1 MKSMTARASRSPSP
15 RAALL
20 PTMAARAAAL
30 ALALPALAAHAA
42 TGNASASYPTWD
54 GKQETVRYATPDAGA
69 ALRSYTQATT
79 MRVREG
85 GKQEISYA
93 ESAGLPTVR
102 SGNLAFDALFA
113 LAGAEMKLD
122 SVSEIRDGSYN
133 GGNAIPCDCFET
145 GELWHYVWTRDLSY
159 AASLGLGMLDPQ
171 RTRNSLEFKL
181 AGYRDGVTAGLHAV
195 SNDNGYQIVQ
205 DTGSGGSWPVST
217 DRVTWAFGADE
228 ALKALPPEQRK
239 TFAVTALRALRNTL
253 ENDRIAIWDAADGLY
268 NGEESFL
275 DWREQSYAAW
285 MPGELSF
292 MATSKALSTNAA
304 HYKALTLAAQLA
316 AEQGDNATAARY
328 SGWAAELKAAINK
341 RFWQANSGM
350 YSSVTAG
357 HFDGVAM
364 HKYDWLGQSLAIVTG
379 IADQRQAQ
387 SILAHYPHG
396 PLGAPVIWP
405 QQSNTAVYHNRAM
418 WPFVTAYGLKAAAIG
433 GNVAV
438 ADAAYDTLMRGA
450 ATNLSNME
458 NLEWLSGQPMLDDG
472 KLSGP
477 VVNSRRQLWSV
488 GGYLGMVVGS
498 VFGVQTTNDGIV
510 LRPFITAKLRREAFA
525 GSDAVTLNN
534 LALRG
539 KRITVRLALPAAV
552 KGNGYYAID
561 GMTLNGKPASAS
573 LTWDALGE
581 DNTIEIRLGKLLPG
595 QQAKRSV
602 NGKPLV
608 QDAAVYA
615 PPEPRITKL
624 ERGSYGYPTLH
635 IASAAATDQGTRRAT
650 TGDGAAG
657 VGSAAGSAGA
667 GGTDGTDD
675 TDIVYNIYRN
685 GQLVGARI
693 STATWADRNA
703 VVADNLCYA
712 VEAVYARSGNRSH
725 HSMPV
730 CLNKGQ
736 EIEASRPAWGAPADV
751 FTQQLKI
758 EREGSYA
765 IQIKYRNTAHQINLG
780 VSGGV
785 KWAAL
790 KDSTGNIIANGV
802 VQLPHSPAEEGAK
815 YSTPLRANLKL
826 GNYTL
831 QLDDFY
837 NMSYMKN
844 NATYSDAGGI
854 KGPSN
859 QFDIHGVRVMPVPKS
874 EAPTKAVATGM
885 LRIVD
890 DFTSPQLGN
899 SRKLRIYLPPGY
911 DANPQQRYPV
921 LYMHDGQ
928 NLFDPKTAAFG
939 TAWEIG
945 ATLDKLI
952 ATGAIEPIIVVGID
966 NAGEQRI
973 AEYTPCCDK
982 QHGGGKIDAY
992 AAFIVDTVKPWTDAN
1007 LRTQKAREHTAI
1019 MGSSLGGI
1027 ASVYIAQKYP
1037 QVFSKAGGVSS
1048 SFWWNDRMFIR
1059 DLPAPVPVQ
1068 FYIDAGTS
1076 NDGIEDTRKMRD
1088 AMQVKGYKLY
1098 YHEAEGGKHNEKSWA
1113 ARVDIPLT

>member
-1 MKSMTARASRSPSP
+1 MKKYPI
-15 RAALL
+15 ALL
-20 PTMAARAAAL
+20 PLL
-30 ALALPALAAHAA
+30 ALGAHAA
-42 TGNASASYPTWD
+42 TTSTASYPTWD
-54 GKQETVRYATPDAGA
+54 GKQETVRYATPDASA
-69 ALRSYTQATT
+69 ALRSYTQSTT

-85 GKQEISYA
+85 GKQEIRYA
-93 ESAGLPTVR
+93 ESAPLPTVR

-113 LAGAEMKLD
+113 LAGAEMKMD
-122 SVSEIRDGSYN
+122 SVSEIRDSSYN

-159 AASLGLGMLDPQ
+159 AAGLGLGMLDPQ

-181 AGYRDGVTAGLHAV
+181 AGYRDGIQAGTHAV
-195 SNDNGYQIVQ
+195 STDNGYQIVQ

-228 ALKALPPEQRK
+228 ALKALPPEQRRV
-239 TFAVTALRALRNTL
+239 FAEKALRALRNTL

-268 NGEESFL
+268 NGEASFL

-316 AEQGDNATAARY
+316 AEQGDATAAARY
-328 SGWAAELKAAINK
+328 NGWAANLKAAINK
-341 RFWQANSGM
+341 RFWQADSGM

-357 HFDGVAM
+357 HFDGAAM
-364 HKYDWLGQSLAIVTG
+364 YKYDWLGQSLAIVTG

-405 QQSNTAVYHNRAM
+405 QQANTAVYHNRAM
-418 WPFVTAYGLKAAAIG
+418 WPFVTAYGLKAAIIG

-438 ADAAYDTLMRGA
+438 ADAAYATLMRGA

-488 GGYLGMVVGS
+488 GGYLGMVVGG
-498 VFGVQTTNDGIV
+498 VFGVQTTNDGIA
-510 LRPFITAKLRREAFA
+510 LHPFITARLRREAFA
-525 GSDAVTLNN
+525 GSDAITLNK

-539 KRITVRLALPAAV
+539 KQITVRVQLPAAAN
-552 KGNGYYAID
+552 GNGYYAID
-561 GMTLNGKPASAS
+561 SITLNGKPATAK
-573 LTWDALGE
+573 LAWDAMA
-581 DNTIEIRLGKLLPG
+581 DQNSIEIRLGKLLPG

-602 NGKPLV
+602 SAQPLAP
-608 QDAAVYA
+608 DAAVYA
-615 PPEPRITKL
+615 PAEPRIAKL
-624 ERGSYGYPTLH
+624 ARGSHGYPTLN
-635 IASAAATDQGTRRAT
+635 IEG
-650 TGDGAAG
+650 GGKG
-657 VGSAAGSAGA
+657 V
-667 GGTDGTDD
+667 
-675 TDIVYNIYRN
+675 VYNVYRN
-685 GQLVGARI
+685 GQLAGARI
-693 STATWADRNA
+693 SAATWADRKT
-703 VVADNLCYA
+703 VAAGNLCYA
-712 VEAVYARSGNRSH
+712 VEAVYTSSGNRSH
-725 HSMPV
+725 HSMPA
-730 CLNKGQ
+730 CLNQGQ
-736 EIEASRPAWGAPADV
+736 EIDVSRPAWGVPSDTFA
-751 FTQQLKI
+751 QQLSI

-765 IQIKYRNTAHQINLG
+765 VQIKYRNTAHQINLG

-790 KDSTGNIIANGV
+790 KDSKGNTVANGV

-815 YSTPLRANLKL
+815 YSTPLRANLQP
-826 GNYTL
+826 GSYTL
-831 QLDDFY
+831 QLEDFY

-844 NATYSDAGGI
+844 NATYSDTGGV
-854 KGPSN
+854 KGASN

-874 EAPTKAVATGM
+874 EAPSKAVATGT

-890 DFTSPQLGN
+890 NAGT
-899 SRKLRIYLPPGY
+899 RKLRIYLPPGY
-911 DANPQQRYPV
+911 EDQPQQRYPV

-939 TAWEIG
+939 AAWKMG
-945 ATLDKLI
+945 ANLDKLI
-952 ATGAIEPIIVVGID
+952 ASGAIQPIIVVGID
-966 NAGEQRI
+966 NAGAQRVD
-973 AEYTPCCDK
+973 EYTPCCDK
-982 QHGGGKIDAY
+982 QYGGGKLDAY
-992 AAFIVDTVKPWTDAN
+992 AAFIVDTVKPWADAN
-1007 LRTQKAREHTAI
+1007 LRTLKDREHTAI

-1037 QVFSKAGGVSS
+1037 QVFSMAGGVSS
-1048 SFWWNDRMFIR
+1048 SFWWNEQMFIR
-1059 DLPAPVPVQ
+1059 QLPEAPPVK
-1068 FYIDAGTS
+1068 FYIDAGTD
-1076 NDGIEDTRKMRD
+1076 NDGLEDTRKMRD
-1088 AMQVKGYKLY
+1088 AMKAKGYQLY
-1098 YHEAEGGKHNEKSWA
+1098 YHEAEGGAHNEKSWA
-1113 ARVDIPLT
+1113 ARVQLPLIWFFRK

>member
-1 MKSMTARASRSPSP
+1 MKQFTP
-15 RAALL
+15 LC
-20 PTMAARAAAL
+20 AAL
-30 ALALPALAAHAA
+30 ALAFAAPQAHAA
-42 TGNASASYPTWD
+42 SGSATAVYPTWD
-54 GKQETVRYATPDAGA
+54 GKQDTVRYATPDAGA
-69 ALRSYTQATT
+69 TLRSYTQSTT

-85 GKQEISYA
+85 GKQEISYT
-93 ESAGLPTVR
+93 ESPALPTVR

-113 LAGAEMKLD
+113 LAGNEMNQD

-133 GGNAIPCDCFET
+133 GGNAIPCECFET

-181 AGYRDGVTAGLHAV
+181 AGYRDGMSAGLHAIG
-195 SNDNGYQIVQ
+195 DGYQIVQ

-228 ALKALPPEQRK
+228 ALKALPPSERAA
-239 TFAVTALRALRNTL
+239 FAKKALHALTNTL
-253 ENDRIAIWDAADGLY
+253 ENDRIAVWDAADGLY

-275 DWREQSYAAW
+275 DWRDQTYAAW
-285 MPGELSF
+285 MPNELSY

-304 HYKALTLAAQLA
+304 HYKALTLAARLA
-316 AEQGDNATAARY
+316 KELGDARLAARY
-328 SGWAAELKAAINK
+328 ADWAVQLKAAINK
-341 RFWQANSGM
+341 RFWQADSGM

-357 HFDGVAM
+357 HFDGAAM
-364 HKYDWLGQSLAIVTG
+364 YKYDWLGQALAIVTG
-379 IADQRQAQ
+379 IADARQAQ

-438 ADAAYDTLMRGA
+438 ADAAYATLMRGA

-498 VFGVQTTNDGIV
+498 VFGVQTTNDGMT
-510 LRPFITAKLRREAFA
+510 LKPFITARLRRETFA
-525 GSDAVTLNN
+525 GSDVITLNN
-534 LALRG
+534 LGVRG
-539 KRITVRLALPAAV
+539 KRLQVRVLLPVAV
-552 KGNGYYAID
+552 KGDGYYAVD
-561 GMTLNGKPASAS
+561 GITLNGKPVNAS
-573 LTWDALGE
+573 LAWDALGE
-581 DNTIEIRLGKLLPG
+581 DNAIEIRLGKLLPG
-595 QQAKRSV
+595 QQVKRSV
-602 NGKPLV
+602 SARPLV

-615 PPEPRITKL
+615 PPEPRIAKL
-624 ERGSYGYPTLH
+624 ERGTYGYPTLH
-635 IASAAATDQGTRRAT
+635 ITPGGGADADGARASGAHGAAAGPDGA
-650 TGDGAAG
+650 GAAG
-657 VGSAAGSAGA
+657 V
-667 GGTDGTDD
+667 
-675 TDIVYNIYRN
+675 VYNVYRN
-685 GQLVGARI
+685 GQLVGARV
-693 STATWADRNA
+693 SAATWADRRVGA
-703 VVADNLCYA
+703 AANLCYA
-712 VEAVYARSGNRSH
+712 VEAVYAKSGNRSH

-730 CLNKGQ
+730 CLNAG
-736 EIEASRPAWGAPADV
+736 EDINVARVDFGASPADV
-751 FTQQLKI
+751 FTQQIKI
-758 EREGSYA
+758 ERAGNHA
-765 IQIKYRNTAHQINLG
+765 VQIKYRNTAHQINLG

-790 KDSTGNIIANGV
+790 KDSSGNIVANGV
-802 VQLPHSPAEEGAK
+802 VQLPHSPADEGAK
-815 YSTPLRANLKL
+815 YSTPLRARLAA
-826 GNYTL
+826 GSYTL
-831 QLDDFY
+831 QLNDFY

-844 NATYSDAGGI
+844 NATYSDAGGV

-859 QFDIHGVRVMPVPKS
+859 KFDIHGVRVMPIPDS
-874 EAPTKAVATGM
+874 DAPTKAVATGT
-885 LRIVD
+885 LRIID
-890 DFTSPQLGN
+890 SFASPQLNN

-911 DANPQQRYPV
+911 DNNPRQRYPV

-945 ATLDKLI
+945 TNMDKLI
-952 ATGAIEPIIVVGID
+952 AAGVIEPAIVVGID
-966 NAGEQRI
+966 NTPERI

-982 QHGGGKIDAY
+982 EHGGGKIDAY
-992 AAFIVDTVKPWTDAN
+992 AAFIVDTVKPWADAN
-1007 LRTQKAREHTAI
+1007 LRTLPDREHTAI

-1037 QVFSKAGGVSS
+1037 QVFSRAGGVSS
-1048 SFWWNDRMFIR
+1048 SFWWNDQTFIKNV
-1059 DLPAPVPVQ
+1059 PARQPVK
-1068 FYIDAGTS
+1068 FYIDAGTDG
-1076 NDGIEDTRKMRD
+1076 DGISDTRKMRD
-1088 AMQVKGYKLY
+1088 AMLAQGYQLGQDLY
-1098 YHEAEGGKHNEKSWA
+1098 YYEAEGGSHNEKSWS
-1113 ARVDIPLT
+1113 ARVHLPLTWFFRK

>member
-1 MKSMTARASRSPSP
+1 MKQTTARTQRHPAPL
-15 RAALL
+15 AALR
-20 PTMAARAAAL
+20 PSAVMRAVAL
-30 ALALPALAAHAA
+30 AIGSLALTAHATPGTA
-42 TGNASASYPTWD
+42 NASYPTWD
-54 GKQETVRYATPDAGA
+54 GKQETVRYATPDDGA
-69 ALRSYTQATT
+69 ALRSYTQSTT

-85 GKQEISYA
+85 GKQEISYT
-93 ESAGLPTVR
+93 ESAALPTVR

-133 GGNAIPCDCFET
+133 GGNAIPCECFET

-171 RTRNSLEFKL
+171 RTRNSLEFKM
-181 AGYRDGVTAGLHAV
+181 AGYRDGVQGGLHAV
-195 SNDNGYQIVQ
+195 NNDNGYQIVQ

-228 ALKALPPEQRK
+228 ALKALPPAERK
-239 TFAVTALRALRNTL
+239 VFAEKALRALRNTL

-275 DWREQSYAAW
+275 DWRDQTYAAW
-285 MPGELSF
+285 MPNELSF

-316 AEQGDNATAARY
+316 AEQGDRAAAARY
-328 SGWAAELKAAINK
+328 GGWATALKAAINK
-341 RFWQANSGM
+341 RFWQADSGM

-357 HFDGVAM
+357 HFDGAAM
-364 HKYDWLGQSLAIVTG
+364 YKYDWLGQSLAIVTG

-405 QQSNTAVYHNRAM
+405 QQSDTAVYHNRAM
-418 WPFVTAYGLKAAAIG
+418 WPFVTAYGLKAAALG

-498 VFGVQTTNDGIV
+498 VFGVQTTNEGIA

-525 GSDAVTLNN
+525 GSDAITLNN

-539 KRITVRLALPAAV
+539 KRISVRIALPAAA
-552 KGNGYYAID
+552 KGNGYYTVDRI
-561 GMTLNGKPASAS
+561 TLNGKPAGAS
-573 LTWDALGE
+573 LAWEALGE
-581 DNTIEIRLGKLLPG
+581 DNVVEIRLGKLAAG
-595 QQAKRSV
+595 QQTKRSV
-602 NGKPLV
+602 SGKPLV

-615 PPEPRITKL
+615 PAEPRITQL
-624 ERGSYGYPTLH
+624 ERGSYGLPTLH
-635 IASAAATDQGTRRAT
+635 IASGNAGATPDATAGAAAAGT
-650 TGDGAAG
+650 
-657 VGSAAGSAGA
+657 
-667 GGTDGTDD
+667 GG
-675 TDIVYNIYRN
+675 IVYNIYRN

-693 STATWADRNA
+693 SAATWADRNA
-703 VVADNLCYA
+703 VAADNLCYA
-712 VEAVYARSGNRSH
+712 VEAVYVRSGNRSH

-730 CLNKGQ
+730 CLNNGQ
-736 EIEASRPAWGAPADV
+736 EIAVERPAWGAPADT
-751 FTQQLKI
+751 FAQELKI
-758 EREGSYA
+758 DREGSYA

-790 KDSTGNIIANGV
+790 KDSSGNTVANAV

-815 YSTPLRANLKL
+815 YSTPLRANLKP
-826 GNYTL
+826 GSYTL

-844 NATYSDAGGI
+844 NATYSDAGGV

-859 QFDIHGVRVMPVPKS
+859 KFDIQGVRIMPVPKS
-874 EAPTKAVATGM
+874 EAANKAIGTGT

-890 DFTSPQLGN
+890 NFASPQLGN

-921 LYMHDGQ
+921 LYLHDGQ

-939 TAWEIG
+939 AAWEIG
-945 ATLDKLI
+945 TTVDKLI

-973 AEYTPCCDK
+973 NEYTPCCDK
-982 QHGGGKIDAY
+982 QYGGGKIDAY
-992 AAFIVDTVKPWTDAN
+992 AAFIVDTVKPWADTQ
-1007 LRTQKAREHTAI
+1007 LRTLKDREHTAI

-1027 ASVYIAQKYP
+1027 ASVYIGQKYP
-1037 QVFSKAGGVSS
+1037 QVFSKAAGVSS
-1048 SFWWNDRMFIR
+1048 SFWWNEQMFIKQ
-1059 DLPAPVPVQ
+1059 LPPRSPVK
-1068 FYIDAGTS
+1068 FYLDAGTN

-1088 AMQVKGYKLY
+1088 AMQAKGYDLY
-1098 YHEAEGGKHNEKSWA
+1098 YHEAEGGIHNEKSWA
-1113 ARVDIPLT
+1113 ARVDIPLTWFFRK

>member
-1 MKSMTARASRSPSP
+1 MKQSMMRTA
-15 RAALL
+15 L
-20 PTMAARAAAL
+20 T
-30 ALALPALAAHAA
+30 LALPALAAQAYAA
-42 TGNASASYPTWD
+42 PGDATASYPTWD
-54 GKQETVRYATPDAGA
+54 GKKEIVRYATSDAGA
-69 ALRSYTQATT
+69 ALRSYTQSTT

-85 GKQEISYA
+85 GRQQISYA

-133 GGNAIPCDCFET
+133 GGNAIPCECFET

-159 AASLGLGMLDPQ
+159 AAALGLGMLDPQ

-181 AGYRDGVTAGLHAV
+181 AGYRDGVKGGLHAV
-195 SNDNGYQIVQ
+195 NHDNGYQIVQ

-228 ALKALPPEQRK
+228 ALKALPADQRLV
-239 TFAVTALRALRNTL
+239 FAEKALRALRNTL

-275 DWREQSYAAW
+275 DWREQTYAAW
-285 MPGELSF
+285 MPNELSF

-316 AEQGDNATAARY
+316 KEQGDAATAARY
-328 SGWAAELKAAINK
+328 SGWAADLKAAINQ
-341 RFWQANSGM
+341 RFWQADSGM
-350 YSSVTAG
+350 YSSLTAG

-364 HKYDWLGQSLAIVTG
+364 HKYDWLGLSLAIVTG
-379 IADQRQAQ
+379 IADRQQAQ

-396 PLGAPVIWP
+396 PLGAPVIFP
-405 QQSNTAVYHNRAM
+405 QQANTAVYHNRAM

-498 VFGVQTTNDGIV
+498 VFGVQTTTEGIA
-510 LRPFITAKLRREAFA
+510 LRPFITARLRRVAFA
-525 GSDAVTLNN
+525 GSEAITLNN

-539 KRITVRLALPAAV
+539 KRLTVRVALPAAV
-552 KGNGYYAID
+552 EANGYYAVDSI
-561 GMTLNGKPASAS
+561 TLNGKPASAS
-573 LTWDALGE
+573 LAWDALGD
-581 DNTIEIRLGKLLPG
+581 DNAIEIHLGKLLPG
-595 QQAKRSV
+595 QQEKRSV
-602 NGKPLV
+602 TARPLV

-615 PPEPRITKL
+615 PAEPRIARL
-624 ERGSYGYPTLH
+624 ERGSYGLPTLS
-635 IASAAATDQGTRRAT
+635 IAG
-650 TGDGAAG
+650 
-657 VGSAAGSAGA
+657 GA
-667 GGTDGTDD
+667 GGG
-675 TDIVYNIYRN
+675 IVYNVYRN
-685 GQLVGARI
+685 GQLIGARV
-693 STATWADRNA
+693 SAATWADRN
-703 VVADNLCYA
+703 VVEADNLCYA
-712 VEAVYARSGNRSH
+712 VEAVHTRSGNRSH

-730 CLNKGQ
+730 CLNNGQ
-736 EIEASRPAWGAPADV
+736 EIDVSRPAWGAPADT
-751 FTQQLKI
+751 FAQELKI
-758 EREGSYA
+758 DRAGSYA
-765 IQIKYRNTAHQINLG
+765 IQIRYRNTAHQINLG

-785 KWAAL
+785 KWASL
-790 KDSTGNIIANGV
+790 QDSTGNIVANAV
-802 VQLPHSPAEEGAK
+802 VQLPHSPAEQGAK
-815 YSTPLRANLKL
+815 YSTPLRANLKP
-826 GNYTL
+826 GSYTL
-831 QLDDFY
+831 RLDDFY

-844 NATYSDAGGI
+844 NASYSDAGGV

-859 QFDIHGVRVMPVPKS
+859 KFDIHGVRVMPVPKS
-874 EAPTKAVATGM
+874 EAPGKAVATGTV
-885 LRIVD
+885 RIVD
-890 DFTSPQLGN
+890 HFASPQLGN
-899 SRKLRIYLPPGY
+899 SRKLRIYLPPAY

-945 ATLDKLI
+945 ATVDKLI
-952 ATGAIEPIIVVGID
+952 ATGAIEPLIVVGID
-966 NAGEQRI
+966 NAGEQRVN
-973 AEYTPCCDK
+973 EYTPCCD
-982 QHGGGKIDAY
+982 QQYGGGKIDAY
-992 AAFIVDTVKPWTDAN
+992 AAFIVDTVKPWADAN
-1007 LRTQKAREHTAI
+1007 LRTLKQREHTAI

-1037 QVFSKAGGVSS
+1037 QVFSKAAGVSS
-1048 SFWWNDRMFIR
+1048 SFWWNQHMFI
-1059 DLPAPVPVQ
+1059 DKLPARPAVS
-1068 FYIDAGTS
+1068 FYLDSGTD
-1076 NDGIEDTRKMRD
+1076 NDGIEDTRRMRD
-1088 AMQVKGYKLY
+1088 AMQAKGYDLY
-1098 YHEAEGGKHNEKSWA
+1098 YHEAAGGSHNEKSWA
-1113 ARVDIPLT
+1113 QRVDIPLIRFFRK

>member
-1 MKSMTARASRSPSP
+1 MKHFTAHIARRPAAIRAVAF
-15 RAALL
+15 AAS
-20 PTMAARAAAL
+20 AFAL
-30 ALALPALAAHAA
+30 GAHAA
-42 TGNASASYPTWD
+42 PGAATASYPTWD

-69 ALRSYTQATT
+69 ALRSYTQSTT

-85 GKQEISYA
+85 GKQAINYS
-93 ESAGLPTVR
+93 ESAAVPTVR

-133 GGNAIPCDCFET
+133 GGNAIPCECFET

-181 AGYRDGVTAGLHAV
+181 ADYRDGVQGGLHAV
-195 SNDNGYQIVQ
+195 NNDNGYQIVQ

-228 ALKALPPEQRK
+228 ALKALPPDERK
-239 TFAVTALRALRNTL
+239 AFAEKALRALRNTL

-275 DWREQSYAAW
+275 DWRDQTYAAW
-285 MPGELSF
+285 MPDELSF

-316 AEQGDNATAARY
+316 AEQGDAGAAARY
-328 SGWAAELKAAINK
+328 SGWAADLKAAINR
-341 RFWQANSGM
+341 RFWQADSGM

-357 HFDGVAM
+357 HFDGAALY
-364 HKYDWLGQSLAIVTG
+364 KYDWLGQSLAIVTG
-379 IADQRQAQ
+379 IADQRQAR

-405 QQSNTAVYHNRAM
+405 QQSQTAVYHNRAI
-418 WPFVTAYGLKAAAIG
+418 WPFVTAYGLKAAAIS

-438 ADAAYDTLMRGA
+438 ADAAYATLMRGA

-498 VFGVQTTNDGIV
+498 VFGVQTTNEGIA

-525 GSDAVTLNN
+525 GSDAITLNN

-539 KRITVRLALPAAV
+539 KRITVRLLLPAAARTD
-552 KGNGYYAID
+552 GYYAVD
-561 GMTLNGKPASAS
+561 GVTLNGKPASAT
-573 LTWDALGE
+573 LAWDALGA

-595 QQAKRSV
+595 EQAKRGV
-602 NGKPLV
+602 IAKPLV

-615 PPEPRITKL
+615 PAEPRIVKL

-635 IASAAATDQGTRRAT
+635 IAG
-650 TGDGAAG
+650 GAAPD
-657 VGSAAGSAGA
+657 AGA
-667 GGTDGTDD
+667 G
-675 TDIVYNIYRN
+675 IVYNVYRN
-685 GQLVGARI
+685 GQVAGARI
-693 STATWADRNA
+693 SAATWADRNA
-703 VVADNLCYA
+703 LPADNLCYA
-712 VEAVYARSGNRSH
+712 VEAVYTSSGNRSH

-730 CLNKGQ
+730 CLDDGQ
-736 EIEASRPAWGAPADV
+736 EIAIARPAWGAPDDSFAQELRID
-751 FTQQLKI
+751 
-758 EREGSYA
+758 REGSYA

-790 KDSTGNIIANGV
+790 KDSAGNTVANGV
-802 VQLPHSPAEEGAK
+802 VQLPHSPADQGAK
-815 YSTPLRANLKL
+815 YSTPLRASLKP
-826 GNYTL
+826 GAYTL
-831 QLDDFY
+831 QLADFY
-837 NMSYMKN
+837 NMSYMRN
-844 NATYSDAGGI
+844 NATYSDAGGV

-859 QFDIHGVRVMPVPKS
+859 QFDIHGVRVMPVAKD
-874 EAPTKAVATGM
+874 EAPSKAVATGT
-885 LRIVD
+885 LRIIDNVA
-890 DFTSPQLGN
+890 SPQLGN

-911 DANPQQRYPV
+911 DAHPQQRYPV

-945 ATLDKLI
+945 ATVDKLI
-952 ATGAIEPIIVVGID
+952 ATGTIEPLIVVGVD
-966 NAGEQRI
+966 NTPDRI
-973 AEYTPCCDK
+973 VEYTPCCDK
-982 QHGGGKIDAY
+982 DNGGGKIDAY
-992 AAFIVDTVKPWTDAN
+992 ASFIVDTVKPWADAN
-1007 LRTQKAREHTAI
+1007 LRTLADREHTAI

-1048 SFWWNDRMFIR
+1048 SFWWNDQMFR
-1059 DLPAPVPVQ
+1059 KNVPPRQPVR
-1068 FYIDAGTS
+1068 FYLDAGTEG
-1076 NDGIEDTRKMRD
+1076 DGIDFTTQMRD
-1088 AMQVKGYKLY
+1088 AMLAKGYVLNQDLLY
-1098 YHEAEGGKHNEKSWA
+1098 YRAEGGSHNEKSWA
-1113 ARVDIPLT
+1113 RRVDIPLTWFFRK

>member
-1 MKSMTARASRSPSP
+1 MKHITLRAVRPSITL
-15 RAALL
+15 RAVAL
-20 PTMAARAAAL
+20 AASAL
-30 ALALPALAAHAA
+30 ALSAHAA
-42 TGNASASYPTWD
+42 PDAASAIYPSWD
-54 GKQETVRYATPDAGA
+54 GKKETVRYATPDAGA
-69 ALRSYTQATT
+69 ALRSYTQSTT

-85 GKQEISYA
+85 GKQQIGYA
-93 ESAGLPTVR
+93 ESSALPTVR

-133 GGNAIPCDCFET
+133 GGNAIPCECFET

-159 AASLGLGMLDPQ
+159 AASLSLGMLDPQ

-181 AGYRDGVTAGLHAV
+181 AGYRDGVQGGLHAV
-195 SNDNGYQIVQ
+195 NNDNGYQIVQ

-228 ALKALPPEQRK
+228 ALKALPSDQRK
-239 TFAVTALRALRNTL
+239 AFAATALRALRNTL

-275 DWREQSYAAW
+275 DWREQTYAAW
-285 MPGELSF
+285 MPNELAF

-316 AEQGDNATAARY
+316 AEQGDAATASRY
-328 SGWAAELKAAINK
+328 GGWAADLKAAINQ
-341 RFWQANSGM
+341 RFWQDDSGM

-357 HFDGVAM
+357 HFDGVAL

-379 IADQRQAQ
+379 IADQQQAQ

-396 PLGAPVIWP
+396 PMGAPVIFP
-405 QQSNTAVYHNRAM
+405 QQADTAVYHNRAM

-498 VFGVQTTNDGIV
+498 VFGVQTTNEGIA

-525 GSDAVTLNN
+525 GSDAITLNN

-539 KRITVRLALPAAV
+539 KRISVRVVLPLPAAA
-552 KGNGYYAID
+552 KKNGYYAVDSI
-561 GMTLNGKPASAS
+561 TLNGKPASAA
-573 LTWDALGE
+573 LTWDVLGD
-581 DNTIEIRLGKLLPG
+581 DNVIEIRLGKLLPG
-595 QQAKRSV
+595 QQTKRSV
-602 NGKPLV
+602 TAKPLV

-615 PPEPRITKL
+615 PAEPRITKL
-624 ERGSYGYPTLH
+624 ERGGYGFPTLH
-635 IASAAATDQGTRRAT
+635 IASGTG
-650 TGDGAAG
+650 TGADGRG
-657 VGSAAGSAGA
+657 GA
-667 GGTDGTDD
+667 GTDGSTAAGGGAPAAG
-675 TDIVYNIYRN
+675 TGIMYNIYRN
-685 GQLVGARI
+685 GQLVGARV
-693 STATWADRNA
+693 SAATWADRN
-703 VVADNLCYA
+703 VVAADNLCYA
-712 VEAVYARSGNRSH
+712 VEAVHARSGNRSH

-730 CLNKGQ
+730 CLNGGQ
-736 EIEASRPAWGAPADV
+736 EIAVSRPAWGAPADTFAQEIKV
-751 FTQQLKI
+751 D
-758 EREGSYA
+758 RAGSYA

-790 KDSTGNIIANGV
+790 KDGSGNTVANAV
-802 VQLPHSPAEEGAK
+802 VQLPHSPAEQGAK
-815 YSTPLRANLKL
+815 YSTPLRANLAP
-826 GNYTL
+826 GSYTL

-859 QFDIHGVRVMPVPKS
+859 QFDIHGVRVMPLPKS
-874 EAPTKAVATGM
+874 DTPTKAVATGT
-885 LRIVD
+885 LRIIE
-890 DFTSPQLGN
+890 DFASPQLGN

-911 DANPQQRYPV
+911 DASPQRRYPV

-945 ATLDKLI
+945 TTVDKLI
-952 ATGAIEPIIVVGID
+952 ATGAIEPLIIVGID
-966 NAGEQRI
+966 NTPDRI

-982 QHGGGKIDAY
+982 KYGGGKIDAY
-992 AAFIVDTVKPWTDAN
+992 AAFIVDTVKPWADAN
-1007 LRTQKAREHTAI
+1007 LRTRTEREHTAI

-1027 ASVYIAQKYP
+1027 ASVYIGQQYP
-1037 QVFSKAGGVSS
+1037 QVFSQAAGVSS
-1048 SFWWNDRMFIR
+1048 SFWWNERMFINN
-1059 DLPAPVPVQ
+1059 LPARPAVR
-1068 FYIDAGTS
+1068 FYIDAGTD

-1088 AMQVKGYKLY
+1088 AMQAKGYDLH
-1098 YHEAEGGKHNEKSWA
+1098 YHEAEGGSHNEKSWA
-1113 ARVDIPLT
+1113 RRVDIPLTWFFRK

>member
-1 MKSMTARASRSPSP
+1 MMKQTTPRIRALR
-15 RAALL
+15 
-20 PTMAARAAAL
+20 AAL
-30 ALALPALAAHAA
+30 ALALPALGAMAAQQAHAA
-42 TGNASASYPTWD
+42 AASATATYPTWD

-69 ALRSYTQATT
+69 ALRSYTQSTT

-85 GKQEISYA
+85 GKQEISYT
-93 ESAGLPTVR
+93 ESPALPTVR

-113 LAGAEMKLD
+113 LAGNEMKLD

-133 GGNAIPCDCFET
+133 GGNAIPCECFET

-181 AGYRDGVTAGLHAV
+181 AGYRDGVAPGLHAIG
-195 SNDNGYQIVQ
+195 DGFQIVQ

-217 DRVTWAFGADE
+217 DRVSWAFGADE
-228 ALKALPPEQRK
+228 ALKALPANERAA
-239 TFAVTALRALRNTL
+239 FAKKALHALRNTL

-285 MPGELSF
+285 MPNELSY

-316 AEQGDNATAARY
+316 REQGDNALAARY
-328 SGWAAELKAAINK
+328 ADWAAQLKIAINK
-341 RFWQANSGM
+341 RFWQADSGM

-357 HFDGVAM
+357 HFDGAAM
-364 HKYDWLGQSLAIVTG
+364 YKYDWLGQSLAIVTG
-379 IADQRQAQ
+379 IADQQQAQ

-438 ADAAYDTLMRGA
+438 ADAAYTTLMRGA

-458 NLEWLSGQPMLDDG
+458 NLEWLSGQPTLDDG

-498 VFGVQTTNDGIV
+498 VFGVQSTSDGITV
-510 LRPFITAKLRREAFA
+510 KPFITAKLRRETFA
-525 GSDAVTLNN
+525 GSDAITLNN
-534 LALRG
+534 LSLRG
-539 KRITVRLALPAAV
+539 KRITVHVQMPAAA
-552 KGNGYYAID
+552 KGDGYYAVD
-561 GMTLNGKPASAS
+561 GVALNGKPVSSA
-573 LTWDALGE
+573 LAWDALGE

-602 NGKPLV
+602 SAKPLV
-608 QDAAVYA
+608 QDAAVYE
-615 PPEPRITKL
+615 PTEPRIVKL
-624 ERGSYGYPTLH
+624 ERGTYGYPTLN
-635 IASAAATDQGTRRAT
+635 IE
-650 TGDGAAG
+650 
-657 VGSAAGSAGA
+657 
-667 GGTDGTDD
+667 GGGKG
-675 TDIVYNIYRN
+675 IVYNIYRN
-685 GQLVGARI
+685 GQLVGPRVSA
-693 STATWADRNA
+693 ATWADRRA
-703 VVADNLCYA
+703 GAEANLCYA
-712 VEAVYARSGNRSH
+712 VEAVYAKSGNRSH

-730 CLNKGQ
+730 CLNAGE
-736 EIEASRPAWGAPADV
+736 EIQVARVDFGATPEN
-751 FTQQLKI
+751 FTQAIKI
-758 EREGSYA
+758 NSNGNYA
-765 IQIKYRNTAHQINLG
+765 LQIKYRNTAHQINLG

-785 KWAAL
+785 KWASL
-790 KDSTGNIIANGV
+790 KDSKGDIVANGV
-802 VQLPHSPAEEGAK
+802 MQLPHSPADQGAK
-815 YSTPLRANLKL
+815 YSTPLRAKLKA
-826 GNYTL
+826 GSYTL

-844 NATYSDAGGI
+844 NATYSDAGGV

-859 QFDIHGVRVMPVPKS
+859 KLDIHGVRVMPLPAS
-874 EAPTKAVATGM
+874 DAPTKAVATGT
-885 LRIVD
+885 ISIID
-890 DFTSPQLGN
+890 NFASPQLGN

-911 DANPQQRYPV
+911 DAHPQQRYPV

-939 TAWEIG
+939 AAWEIG
-945 ATLDKLI
+945 TAMDKLI
-952 ATGAIEPIIVVGID
+952 AAGVIEPAIVVGID
-966 NAGEQRI
+966 NTPDRI

-982 QHGGGKIDAY
+982 EHGGGKIDQY
-992 AAFIVDTVKPWTDAN
+992 AAFIVDTVKPWADAN
-1007 LRTQKAREHTAI
+1007 LRTLKEREHTAI

-1027 ASVYIAQKYP
+1027 ASVYIGQKYP
-1037 QVFSKAGGVSS
+1037 QVFSRAGGVSS
-1048 SFWWNDRMFIR
+1048 SFWWNDQVFIKNV
-1059 DLPAPVPVQ
+1059 PARQPVK
-1068 FYIDAGTS
+1068 FYIDAGTGG
-1076 NDGIEDTRKMRD
+1076 DGLDGTRSMRD
-1088 AMQVKGYKLY
+1088 AMLEKGYQLNEDLY
-1098 YHEAEGGKHNEKSWA
+1098 YYEAEGGTHNERSWA
-1113 ARVDIPLT
+1113 ARVHLPLTWFFKK

>member
-1 MKSMTARASRSPSP
+1 MKHSNAR
-15 RAALL
+15 
-20 PTMAARAAAL
+20 T
-30 ALALPALAAHAA
+30 ALALPALVLLSLNAQA
-42 TGNASASYPTWD
+42 TASTATASYPTWD
-54 GKQETVRYATPDAGA
+54 GKKETVQYTTPDANV

-85 GKQEISYA
+85 GKQQISYA
-93 ESAGLPTVR
+93 ESSALPTVR

-113 LAGAEMKLD
+113 LAGVEMKLD

-133 GGNAIPCDCFET
+133 GGNPIPCECFET

-181 AGYRDGVTAGLHAV
+181 AGYRDGVKAGLHAV
-195 SNDNGYQIVQ
+195 TNDNGYQIVQ

-217 DRVTWAFGADE
+217 DRVSWAFGADE
-228 ALKALPPEQRK
+228 ALKALLPEQRK
-239 TFAVTALRALRNTL
+239 AFAEKALRALRNTL

-275 DWREQSYAAW
+275 DWRDQTYAAW
-285 MPGELSF
+285 MPNELSF

-316 AEQGDNATAARY
+316 AEQGDATTAARY
-328 SGWAAELKAAINK
+328 NGWAAALKAAINK
-341 RFWQANSGM
+341 RFWQADSGM

-357 HFDGVAM
+357 HFDGAAM
-364 HKYDWLGQSLAIVTG
+364 YKYDWLGQSLAIVTG
-379 IADQRQAQ
+379 IADQQQAQ

-498 VFGVQTTNDGIV
+498 VFGVQTTNEGIV
-510 LRPFITAKLRREAFA
+510 LRPFITARLRREAFA
-525 GSDAVTLNN
+525 GSDAITLNN

-539 KRITVRLALPAAV
+539 KRITVRVALPAAA
-552 KGNGYYAID
+552 KGNGYYAAD
-561 GMTLNGKPASAS
+561 GITLNGKPASAA
-573 LTWDALGE
+573 LAWDALGD
-581 DNTIEIRLGKLLPG
+581 DNAIEIRLGKLLPG

-602 NGKPLV
+602 TGKPLV
-608 QDAAVYA
+608 QDASVYA
-615 PPEPRITKL
+615 PAEPRITKL
-624 ERGSYGYPTLH
+624 ERGSYGFPTLH
-635 IASAAATDQGTRRAT
+635 ITSGDTASR
-650 TGDGAAG
+650 
-657 VGSAAGSAGA
+657 AGA
-667 GGTDGTDD
+667 GGAGGAGGAAGAPGAGGASGAGGAAGAGGADGATAAGG
-675 TDIVYNIYRN
+675 IVYNVYRN

-693 STATWADRNA
+693 SAATWADRHTVA
-703 VVADNLCYA
+703 ADNLCYA

-730 CLNKGQ
+730 CLNNGQ
-736 EIEASRPAWGAPADV
+736 EIEVSRAAWGAPADT
-751 FTQQLKI
+751 FAQELKI
-758 EREGSYA
+758 NREGSYA

-785 KWAAL
+785 KWANL
-790 KDSTGNIIANGV
+790 KDSSGNIVANSV

-815 YSTPLRANLKL
+815 YSTPLRANLKR
-826 GNYTL
+826 GSYTL

-844 NATYSDAGGI
+844 NATYSDAGGV

-859 QFDIHGVRVMPVPKS
+859 KFDIHGVRVMPVPKS
-874 EAPTKAVATGM
+874 DAPGKAVATGT
-885 LRIVD
+885 LRIID
-890 DFTSPQLGN
+890 NFASTQLGN

-911 DANPQQRYPV
+911 DANSQQRYPV

-928 NLFDPKTAAFG
+928 NLFDPKTAAYG
-939 TAWEIG
+939 AAWEIG
-945 ATLDKLI
+945 SIVDKLI

-982 QHGGGKIDAY
+982 KYGGGKLDAY
-992 AAFIVDTVKPWTDAN
+992 AAFIVDTVKPWADAN
-1007 LRTQKAREHTAI
+1007 LRTQKDREHTAI

-1027 ASVYIAQKYP
+1027 ASVYIGQKYP
-1037 QVFSKAGGVSS
+1037 QIFSMAGGVSS
-1048 SFWWNDRMFIR
+1048 SFWWNDQMFIK
-1059 DLPAPVPVQ
+1059 DLPASPQVK
-1068 FYIDAGTS
+1068 FYIDAGTD

-1088 AMQVKGYKLY
+1088 AMQAKGYKLY
-1098 YHEAEGGKHNEKSWA
+1098 YHEAEGGNHNEKSWA
-1113 ARVDIPLT
+1113 ARVDLPLSWFFRR

>member
-1 MKSMTARASRSPSP
+1 MKQSTARAPRKPHPATTRQAAKAAAP
-15 RAALL
+15 RASAMIRAVAL
-20 PTMAARAAAL
+20 AASAAAL
-30 ALALPALAAHAA
+30 TAHAA
-42 TGNASASYPTWD
+42 PDAASASYPTWD
-54 GKQETVRYATPDAGA
+54 GKKETVRYATPDAGA
-69 ALRSYTQATT
+69 ALRSYTQSTT

-93 ESAGLPTVR
+93 ESATLPTVR

-122 SVSEIRDGSYN
+122 SVSDIRDGSYN
-133 GGNAIPCDCFET
+133 GGNAIPCECFET

-159 AASLGLGMLDPQ
+159 AAALGLGMLDPQ

-181 AGYRDGVTAGLHAV
+181 AGYRDGVSAGLHAV
-195 SNDNGYQIVQ
+195 SNDNGFQIVQ

-239 TFAVTALRALRNTL
+239 AFAATALRALRNTL

-275 DWREQSYAAW
+275 DWRDQSYANW

-316 AEQGDNATAARY
+316 AEQGDSATAARY
-328 SGWAAELKAAINK
+328 SGWSADLKAAINK
-341 RFWQANSGM
+341 RFWQADSGM

-357 HFDGVAM
+357 HFDGAAM
-364 HKYDWLGQSLAIVTG
+364 YKYDWLGQSLAIVTG

-396 PLGAPVIWP
+396 PLGAPVIFP
-405 QQSNTAVYHNRAM
+405 QQADTAVYHNRAM

-438 ADAAYDTLMRGA
+438 ADAAYATLMRGA

-488 GGYLGMVVGS
+488 GGYLGMVIGG
-498 VFGVQTTNDGIV
+498 VFGVETTNDGIA
-510 LRPFITAKLRREAFA
+510 LRPFITAKLRRDTFA
-525 GSDAVTLNN
+525 GSDAITLNN

-539 KRITVRLALPAAV
+539 KRLTVRIALPAAD
-552 KGNGYYAID
+552 KGNGYYAVDNI
-561 GMTLNGKPASAS
+561 TLNGRPAAAT
-573 LTWDALGE
+573 LAWDALGE
-581 DNTIEIRLGKLLPG
+581 DNQIEIRLGRLLPG
-595 QQAKRSV
+595 QQASRSV
-602 NGKPLV
+602 TGKPLV

-615 PPEPRITKL
+615 PAEPRIARL
-624 ERGSYGYPTLH
+624 ERGAYGYPTLH
-635 IASAAATDQGTRRAT
+635 IAS
-650 TGDGAAG
+650 GAVDAKP
-657 VGSAAGSAGA
+657 SAGK
-667 GGTDGTDD
+667 GV
-675 TDIVYNIYRN
+675 VYNVYRD
-685 GQLVGARI
+685 GQLAGANI
-693 STATWADRNA
+693 SASTWADRHA
-703 VVADNLCYA
+703 VAADNLCYA
-712 VEAVYARSGNRSH
+712 VEAVYTSSGNRSH

-730 CLNKGQ
+730 CLNGGQ
-736 EIEASRPAWGAPADV
+736 EIAVSRAVWGAPSDTFAQHFKVD
-751 FTQQLKI
+751 
-758 EREGSYA
+758 RAGSYA

-780 VSGGV
+780 ISGGV
-785 KWAAL
+785 KWASL
-790 KDSTGNIIANGV
+790 KDDSGNIVANGV
-802 VQLPHSPAEEGAK
+802 VQLPHSPAGEGAK
-815 YSTPLRANLKL
+815 YSTPLRASLKP
-826 GNYTL
+826 GDYTL
-831 QLDDFY
+831 HLDDFY

-844 NATYSDAGGI
+844 NATYSDAGGVQ
-854 KGPSN
+854 GPSN
-859 QFDIHGVRVMPVPKS
+859 KFDIHGVRIMPVPKS
-874 EAPTKAVATGM
+874 DAPTEAIAAGT

-890 DFTSPQLGN
+890 NFASPQLGN
-899 SRKLRIYLPPGY
+899 TRKLRIYLPPGY

-945 ATLDKLI
+945 ATVDKLI

-966 NAGEQRI
+966 NAGEQRV

-992 AAFIVDTVKPWTDAN
+992 AAFLVDTVKPWADAN
-1007 LRTQKAREHTAI
+1007 LRTLKDRDHTAI

-1048 SFWWNDRMFIR
+1048 SFWWNDQMFSR
-1059 DLPAPVPVQ
+1059 NVPPRQPVR
-1068 FYIDAGTS
+1068 FYIDAGTEG
-1076 NDGIEDTRKMRD
+1076 DGIDFTTNMRD
-1088 AMQVKGYKLY
+1088 AMLAKGYVLNEDLM
-1098 YHEAEGGKHNEKSWA
+1098 YHRAEGGSHNEKSWA
-1113 ARVDIPLT
+1113 ARVDIPLTWFFRK